1 MLPAGPR
8 RLLMYQPWTGQWG
21 LDVSPVCGPCLD
33 CRGLPGQPL
42 RQSSAEDHCQEV
54 DPRDLSHRHPRCA
67 VSELDGAP
75 PWGRQHHSWAAVQ
88 ADGGPEV
95 LSRDARLPVWKLDS
109 MISILP
115 KYYSLNRHGS
125 AQRKAKP
132 PPTLSPFPALYTAKA
147 TDCPLPI
154 SFSLILRSSAKQN
167 LRLQYSGK
175 DHWAG
180 FLNVFILVTET
191 LHPF

>member
-95 LSRDARLPVWKLDS
+95 LSRDTRLPVWKLDS

-132 PPTLSPFPALYTAKA
+132 PRPCLRFQLFTQRKPPTALCPFLFRLSW
-147 TDCPLPI
+147 D
-154 SFSLILRSSAKQN
+154 
-167 LRLQYSGK
+167 LQPNK
-175 DHWAG
+175 
-180 FLNVFILVTET
+180 I
-191 LHPF
+191 